1 MAAWRREQPEPVVS
15 LTEDRKSLIHSYM
28 DAEEAEAHREAIEE
42 LERQSRIDAESRGAA
57 AEEAARQYATTASEA
72 RRDAAEDTV
81 RQSIAAAKQARR
93 QIAEEAAQQAATAAE
108 EARREVEE
116 EVARQVAAAAERARE
131 QARRDVS
138 EEAARQVAAAVEAAR
153 REASEEAARQVAA
166 ATARARERARQDVSE
181 EAARQVAAAIEAAH
195 REASE
200 EAAREVAAAA
210 GRARQDAAE
219 ETAGQEAAIAEEA
232 RQQARTETAE
242 ETARQVAAAVEAARR
257 EASEGGARQVAAA
270 DETRH
275 DGTQETAQPAAEAA
289 PGEGYGGR
297 EPQVE
302 TCRIVRWRGYRKE
315 AFYAHRAGDPPE
327 TSLGE
332 QSPAFRWRGP
342 ATPEDAPEA
351 RSAHLELVSRL
362 KEEGWTEI
370 GQGKEWYE
378 TELAR
383 AVVVGSE
390 GFDRGPDDGRA
401 DPLPEPEEIARQVA
415 ATVEEAPQEPR
426 EEAVALV
433 VAPAAQTRQDAAE
446 KAARQKA
453 AIAEEAPLQA
463 QRGTAEETAPEVAAA
478 TEKGAQGDPSEGL
491 PRHDWV
497 QAANIPVASYI
508 VDTDGVVRWINPAAE
523 RLLGNVRG
531 RHFTAVVGPEDG
543 TEAPELFA
551 RKVLGTAS
559 AMEAAGVLVSA
570 GGARID
576 VEISA
581 VPLANGHRVVGVFG
595 LFTGHEEEQIA
606 PPAHLTP
613 RQAEV
618 FRLLEQGLS
627 TKQIA
632 QELHLSAGTVKNH
645 VRHLLSALGVH
656 SRLEAVAAVRQGSSL
671 KTYADS
677 PGR

>member
-72 RRDAAEDTV
+72 RREAAEDTA
-81 RQSIAAAKQARR
+81 RQSITAAKQARR
-93 QIAEEAAQQAATAAE
+93 QIAEEAAQQPATAAE

-116 EVARQVAAAAERARE
+116 EVARKVAAAAERARE

-166 ATARARERARQDVSE
+166 ATARAREQARQDVSE

-210 GRARQDAAE
+210 ARARQDAAE
-219 ETAGQEAAIAEEA
+219 ETARQEAAIAEET
-232 RQQARTETAE
+232 RQQSPTETAQ
-242 ETARQVAAAVEAARR
+242 ETARQVTAAVEAPRREASEGAARQVAAAA
-257 EASEGGARQVAAA
+257 
-270 DETRH
+270 ETRH
-275 DGTQETAQPAAEAA
+275 DGTQMTAQPAAEAA

-297 EPQVE
+297 EPQLE

-351 RSAHLELVSRL
+351 RSAHLELVARL
-362 KEEGWTEI
+362 KAEGWTEI
-370 GQGKEWYE
+370 GQGKDWYE

-390 GFDRGPDDGRA
+390 GFDRATEDGRA
-401 DPLPEPEEIARQVA
+401 NPLPESEETARQVA
-415 ATVEEAPQEPR
+415 ATVEEAPQEPC
-426 EEAVALV
+426 EEAAAP

-463 QRGTAEETAPEVAAA
+463 QRRTAEETAPEVAAA
-478 TEKGAQGDPSEGL
+478 TEKGAQGDPPEGL

-523 RLLGNVRG
+523 RLLGNVCG

-570 GGARID
+570 GGAGID

-595 LFTGHEEEQIA
+595 LLTGHEEEQIA

-618 FRLLEQGLS
+618 LRLLEQGLS